1 MLGAERPRSLLALL
15 ALALLARPALA
26 LAPPHPSPVPRVWRG
41 GGTLVAER
49 LRVHADSG
57 WADES
62 DPRWDRPVGGETRA
76 WYVRCGAGA
85 ISASALLPLVRAPF
99 AGRTTDV
106 PLGFELGSL
115 PPGDA
120 GDAVMR
126 CRAFDLRP
134 DAREALAS
142 PERLLRLSRFLEEDE
157 PVLALEFPRGER
169 ARRWITLEV
178 RCEGCVAEEAP
189 KPKPET
195 KPKPPE
201 DRSADEEKKEKKPRP
216 GDDDDAPVDGDA
228 AAMGR
233 RQGARSNADADDEE
247 EESAVREDRTA
258 STSGDARRTTEDGG
272 RSRTSSRA
280 AAAAAAAG
288 VAVAAA
294 AAVAAGFAAAAAL
307 RKRARPPPPP
317 PVKRKTSDHPGAID
331 GTSARKPTTERG
343 GRRGRLRRRQR
354 RVTTASSLHKKKGTP
369 QRTLYALMG
378 SSLPLSSDSTA
389 HSCLRQ
395 GTPSLLAA
403 RAR

>member
-26 LAPPHPSPVPRVWRG
+26 LALPHPSPVPRVWRG

-120 GDAVMR
+120 SDAVMR

-189 KPKPET
+189 KPKPKPET

-201 DRSADEEKKEKKPRP
+201 DRNPDEEKNEEKPRP

-307 RKRARPPPPP
+307 RKRVRPPPPP

-331 GTSARKPTTERG
+331 GASARKPTEARRKDAG
-343 GRRGRLRRRQR
+343 GF
-354 RVTTASSLHKKKGTP
+354 
-369 QRTLYALMG
+369 
-378 SSLPLSSDSTA
+378 D
-389 HSCLRQ
+389 
-395 GTPSLLAA
+395 AA
-403 RAR
+403 NAV